1 MERSRKVKAKVAS
14 IPPDLKARFQ
24 KNPNAVV
31 RLIVRLKDDP
41 GSRVAAV
48 QAHGL
53 TVRHTYSLISAIA
66 TEGTAAASLALAAEP
81 WVNSI
86 EEDKQVHTM

>member
-1 MERSRKVKAKVAS
+1 S
-14 IPPDLKARFQ
+14 IPADLKSKLQ
-24 KNPNAVV
+24 YDPSAVV

-41 GSRVAAV
+41 ESRVAAV

-53 TVRHTYSLISAIA
+53 TVRHTYSLISAVA
-66 TEGTAAASLALAAEP
+66 VEGTAAASLTLANEA
-81 WVNSI
+81 WVLSV

>member
-1 MERSRKVKAKVAS
+1 M
-14 IPPDLKARFQ
+14 
-24 KNPNAVV
+24 

-66 TEGTAAASLALAAEP
+66 VEGTASASLALSDEP
-81 WVNSI
+81 WVVSV
-86 EEDKQVHTM
+86 EEDSTVHTM